1 MRRDLVWETVQERAA
16 DPHASFGGMG
26 VCTFDI
32 SAQAACEMPLE
43 FMMGKISWNLQPS
56 TSSPNSRGEHR

>member
-1 MRRDLVWETVQERAA
+1 
-16 DPHASFGGMG
+16 MG